1 MGESASYKEDTV
13 DKIQYMK
20 EFGVNI
26 FAIKSLRRVTLKS
39 NSRIA
44 WKINEINERLIEN
57 YLIRT
62 VETGECENVKINLKP
77 LKSNIVNEPI
87 WVMWYQGIEKAPDIV
102 KCCVESIKE
111 HSAGHQVIVLS
122 EENLYDY
129 IELPDFIMEKFSRGY
144 ISRTYLSD
152 MIRLNLLY
160 LYGGAWLDATV
171 LVSNDI
177 PEEYFRE
184 ELFSLNFGKKTKD
197 PSYGRWTTFCFF
209 AKKGNS
215 LIEKTLKYHYYYWM
229 HKNHPIDYVMFDY
242 FINYISRRDA
252 VAAKQISEIK
262 PTNENVFALMHSMNA
277 SYVNNSSLLI
287 DTKTVFSKLSWKHEY
302 VLEVNGK
309 QTVYG
314 YLVEKYLGK

>member
-122 EENLYDY
+122 EENLHDY

-144 ISRTYLSD
+144 ISRTHLSD

-197 PSYGRWTTFCFF
+197 PSHGRWTTFCFSQR
-209 AKKGNS
+209 KV
-215 LIEKTLKYHYYYWM
+215 IH
-229 HKNHPIDYVMFDY
+229 
-242 FINYISRRDA
+242 
-252 VAAKQISEIK
+252 
-262 PTNENVFALMHSMNA
+262 
-277 SYVNNSSLLI
+277 
-287 DTKTVFSKLSWKHEY
+287 
-302 VLEVNGK
+302 
-309 QTVYG
+309 
-314 YLVEKYLGK
+314 

>member
-1 MGESASYKEDTV
+1 M

-20 EFGVNI
+20 EFGVGI
-26 FAIKSLRRVTLKS
+26 LAIKSARRLTLKS
-39 NSRIA
+39 NSSIA

-62 VETGECENVKINLKP
+62 VEAGARENIKINLKP
-77 LKSNIVNEPI
+77 LKSNVISEPI
-87 WVMWYQGIEKAPDIV
+87 WVMWYQGLEKAPDIV
-102 KCCVESIKE
+102 KCCVKSIKE

-122 EENLYDY
+122 EENIHDY
-129 IELPDFIMEKFSRGY
+129 IELPDFIMDKFSKGY
-144 ISRTYLSD
+144 ISRTHLSD

-160 LYGGAWLDATV
+160 LYGGAWLDATL

-177 PEEYFRE
+177 PEEYFKE

-197 PSYGRWTTFCFF
+197 PSHGRWTTFCFF
-209 AKKGNS
+209 AEKGNS

-229 HKNHPIDYVMFDY
+229 QKNYPIDYVMFDY
-242 FINYISRRDA
+242 FINYISMHDA
-252 VAAKQISEIK
+252 VSARQISEIK
-262 PTNENVFALMHSMNA
+262 PTNENVFTLMHSMNA
-277 SYVNNSSLLI
+277 PYANNSSLLV
-287 DTKTVFSKLSWKHEY
+287 DTKTVFSKLSWKHRY
-302 VLEVNGK
+302 MSEVDGK